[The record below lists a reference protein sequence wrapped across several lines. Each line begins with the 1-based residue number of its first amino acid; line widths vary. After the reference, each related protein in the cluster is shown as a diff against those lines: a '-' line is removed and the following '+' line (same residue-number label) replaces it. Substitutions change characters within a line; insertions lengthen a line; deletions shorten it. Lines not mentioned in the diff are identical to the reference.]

1 MCGHLDDGADFLHSS
16 RKTCTF
22 DSQESFDQWT
32 TINVNQNVGFEFSAE
47 NGAEIAQDKT
57 AAMDNRLI
65 SPAIELEEGITY
77 TLTLYCMRISTFSS
91 DKAAFSITAGTEATA
106 EGQSKVLYS
115 ESSFQSSLFKG
126 SDNPLYADG
135 ERHLLP
141 RPAHD
146 HQIV

>member
-1 MCGHLDDGADFLHSS
+1 
-16 RKTCTF
+16 
-22 DSQESFDQWT
+22 
-32 TINVNQNVGFEFSAE
+32 
-47 NGAEIAQDKT
+47 
-57 AAMDNRLI
+57 
-65 SPAIELEEGITY
+65 
-77 TLTLYCMRISTFSS
+77 MRISTFSS

-141 RPAHD
+141 RPA
-146 HQIV
+146 